1 MRPGSRGPVFAWLL
15 LCGAILWL
23 AGPAGT
29 ACRAQPPAVQANP
42 AEEGC
47 LQPRA
52 RYDASAPSPVE
63 FIAPAANSGL
73 RPFPINLPTALRLG
87 NSRAIDIQA
96 AAARLGVA
104 VALLKQAQ
112 VTWLPSVTFGG
123 DYFRHE
129 GLVQNSAGAVMDD
142 HYQSLML
149 GAGSGIGST
158 AVISL
163 TDAFFAPLAARQV
176 VRARGGEMQTATNDS
191 LVAVTEAYFTIQQAR
206 GELAGAIDAT
216 RRAEDLVRRT
226 SKLAPGLV
234 PPVEAVRA
242 EAELSRRQQTEVLA
256 RERWRVGSA
265 ELIRVLRL
273 DPTVQVDPVEPP
285 YLRVTLVPLDTPL
298 DNLIP
303 VALTLRPELASR
315 QAFVQ
320 ASLQLLRQ
328 ERLRPLIP
336 SLLVRGVSTPASGT
350 LAAGYAAAGTGSL
363 NNVGGRVDVDVQ
375 LLWQLD
381 NLGFG
386 NYARVQQRR
395 AENQQAM
402 VELFRIEDRVAAEV
416 SEALAQAQSAA
427 DRVGMAER
435 GLRLSVESAEKNLAG
450 VGQTQRSGELVTL
463 VIRPQE
469 AVASV
474 QALAQAYADYFG
486 AIADDN
492 RAQFRLYRALG
503 KPAQMLLGDD
513 PNYGLTPLPEGV
525 APTLPPPRPLVS
537 PP

>member
-1 MRPGSRGPVFAWLL
+1 MRPEWRGPVFAWPL

-23 AGPAGT
+23 TWPAGS
-29 ACRAQPPAVQANP
+29 ACRAQPPTVQTSP
-42 AEEGC
+42 AEE
-47 LQPRA
+47 RA
-52 RYDASAPSPVE
+52 RYDANAPGPVE
-63 FIAPAANSGL
+63 FIPPAPNSGL

-87 NSRAIDIQA
+87 NTRAIDIDA
-96 AAARLGVA
+96 AAARLAVA

-112 VTWLPSVTFGG
+112 ATWLPSVTFGG

-129 GLVQNSAGAVMDD
+129 GLIQNSAGAVMDD
-142 HYQSLML
+142 HYQSLMF

-176 VRARGGEMQTATNDS
+176 VRARGGEMQAATNDS
-191 LVAVTEAYFTIQQAR
+191 LVAVTEAYFTVQQAR

-242 EAELSRRQQTEVLA
+242 EAELSRRQQAEVLA

-273 DPTVQVDPVEPP
+273 DPGVQVDPIEPP

-303 VALTLRPELASR
+303 MALTLRPELASR
-315 QAFVQ
+315 QALVQ

-363 NNVGGRVDVDVQ
+363 GNTGGRVDVDVQ

-469 AVASV
+469 AVAAV

-486 AIADDN
+486 AIADAN

-503 KPAQMLLGDD
+503 KPAQMLLGDNPD
-513 PNYGLTPLPEGV
+513 SGFTPLPDGA
-525 APTLPPPRPLVS
+525 APTLPPPRPLSS